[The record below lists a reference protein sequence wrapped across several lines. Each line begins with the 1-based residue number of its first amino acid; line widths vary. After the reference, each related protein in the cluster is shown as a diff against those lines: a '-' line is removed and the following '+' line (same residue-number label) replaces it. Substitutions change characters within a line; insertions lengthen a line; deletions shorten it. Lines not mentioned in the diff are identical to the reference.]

1 MIIQSFH
8 LKDHLPV
15 IKSSTKTVK
24 KDSFQ
29 ELQIMQKYMVQLN
42 KLAMLIMHHQ
52 NHHNNAKN
60 LLKNVKNSKLL
71 TTVFLLIKKILN
83 NKFSIMDPLLLLFQS
98 IEISQFTK
106 MDYIKYI
113 LKIKSSVQDMPLKLL
128 VGMFKMERIVGWL
141 KIVGEKTG
149 ETMVLRNYL
158 FNSRCILVNQ

>member
-1 MIIQSFH
+1 MITLFYRP
-8 LKDHLPV
+8 KDLQHV
-15 IKSSTKTVK
+15 IKLLTNNAN
-24 KDSFQ
+24 KDLFL
-29 ELQIMQKYMVQLN
+29 ELQIMLKYMVQLN

-52 NHHNNAKN
+52 NHHNNVKN
-60 LLKNVKNSKLL
+60 LLKSVKNSKLL